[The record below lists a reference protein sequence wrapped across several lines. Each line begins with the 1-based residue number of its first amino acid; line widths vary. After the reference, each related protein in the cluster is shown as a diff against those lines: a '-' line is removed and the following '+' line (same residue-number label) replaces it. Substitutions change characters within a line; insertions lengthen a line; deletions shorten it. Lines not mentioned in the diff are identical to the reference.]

1 MAKTARPSSCG
12 CRWRLKRQTS
22 ALMNTRS
29 FLQPLRALVVEDDS
43 SWQQILVEILTDEG
57 LDVDLAD
64 SLATAHACI
73 GRRTHRLAVIDLS
86 LGREDHRN
94 QDGLRVLE
102 AVRQTDPACTA
113 LLLTG
118 YATVELAVQ
127 VLTVH
132 GALTCLRKEA
142 FRRSDFRRIVRET
155 LSDARGGLADAQTTP
170 VAGASLSAVA
180 AGGNSLATRAG
191 AELALLVEDDAG
203 WRSVLA
209 ELLAEK
215 NLLVHTSR
223 SYGEA
228 LGMLRHYDYA
238 LAVVDLTL
246 ASSVAPFDNTDGL
259 RLLENTDRAGIPA
272 IVVSG
277 SAWPA
282 DVDKAFERRAI
293 IGYLEKR
300 DFDRQAFLQ
309 LVERALAAA
318 PSVGSLAALTGRER
332 EVLEL
337 LGQGLSNKEMAEAL
351 VISENTI
358 KRHLKA
364 IFAKLEVNNR
374 AAAVARLL
382 GQ

>member
-1 MAKTARPSSCG
+1 
-12 CRWRLKRQTS
+12 
-22 ALMNTRS
+22 MNTRT
-29 FLQPLRALVVEDDS
+29 LPQPFRALVVEDDP

-64 SLATAHACI
+64 SLPTADACI

-94 QDGLRVLE
+94 QDGLQVLE
-102 AVRQTDPACTA
+102 AVRKHDPACTA

-142 FRRSDFRRIVRET
+142 FRRSEFRRIVRET
-155 LSDARGGLADAQTTP
+155 VSDAQ
-170 VAGASLSAVA
+170 AGTLGAHRASPEGAPSSPP
-180 AGGNSLATRAG
+180 SLAASESPLPAG
-191 AELALLVEDDAG
+191 DGMQLALLVEDDAG
-203 WRSVLA
+203 WRNVLA
-209 ELLAEK
+209 ELLAES
-215 NLLVHTSR
+215 NLQVHTSR

-228 LGMLRHYDYA
+228 LGMLRHYTYA

-259 RLLENTDRAGIPA
+259 RLLESTDRAGIPA

-282 DVDKAFERRAI
+282 DVDEAFKRRAI

-300 DFDRQAFLQ
+300 DFDRQAFLW
-309 LVERALAAA
+309 LVDRALAAA
-318 PSVGSLAALTGRER
+318 PTAGLLAALTNREL

-382 GQ
+382 GQQSLSGGQ

>member
-1 MAKTARPSSCG
+1 
-12 CRWRLKRQTS
+12 
-22 ALMNTRS
+22 MNTRS
-29 FLQPLRALVVEDDS
+29 SLQPLRALVVEDDS

-64 SLATAHACI
+64 SLATASACI
-73 GRRTHRLAVIDLS
+73 GRRSHRLAVIDLS

-102 AVRQTDPACTA
+102 ALRQTDPACTA

-142 FRRSDFRRIVRET
+142 FRRSEFRKIVRET
-155 LSDARGGLADAQTTP
+155 LSDTRGGLAGAQATA
-170 VAGASLSAVA
+170 VAGASLSVSTVA
-180 AGGNSLATRAG
+180 AGGDSFATRAG

-228 LGMLRHYDYA
+228 LGMLRHHSYA

-259 RLLENTDRAGIPA
+259 RLLESTDRAGIPA

-300 DFDRQAFLQ
+300 DFDRQTFLQ

-318 PSVGSLAALTGRER
+318 SAAGPLAALTDRER

-351 VISENTI
+351 VISENTV
-358 KRHLKA
+358 KRHLKS

>member
-1 MAKTARPSSCG
+1 
-12 CRWRLKRQTS
+12 
-22 ALMNTRS
+22 MNTRT
-29 FLQPLRALVVEDDS
+29 LPQPFRALVVEDDP

-57 LDVDLAD
+57 LEVDLAD
-64 SLATAHACI
+64 SLATTAACI
-73 GRRTHRLAVIDLS
+73 GFQPYRLAVIDLS

-102 AVRQTDPACTA
+102 TIRRQDPACTA

-127 VLTVH
+127 VLTVY
-132 GALTCLRKEA
+132 GALTCLRKET
-142 FRRSDFRRIVRET
+142 FRRSEFRRIVRET
-155 LSDARGGLADAQTTP
+155 LTGARAGLASIQP
-170 VAGASLSAVA
+170 SAAETV
-180 AGGNSLATRAG
+180 LATKPDG
-191 AELALLVEDDAG
+191 ALDDDSLLADDSRRLALLVEDDAG

-209 ELLAEK
+209 ELLSER
-215 NLLVHTSR
+215 NLEIHTSR

-228 LGMLRHYDYA
+228 LGMLRHHVYA

-259 RLLENTDRAGIPA
+259 RLLESTDRAGIPA

-293 IGYLEKR
+293 VGYLEKR
-300 DFDRQAFLQ
+300 AFDRQAFLR
-309 LVERALAAA
+309 LVDRALAAA
-318 PSVGSLAALTGRER
+318 PPAGPLAALTERER

-337 LGQGLSNKEMAEAL
+337 LGQGLSNREMAEAL
-351 VISENTI
+351 VISENTV

-382 GQ
+382 G

>member
-1 MAKTARPSSCG
+1 
-12 CRWRLKRQTS
+12 
-22 ALMNTRS
+22 MNTRS
-29 FLQPLRALVVEDDS
+29 LSPSLRALVVEDDP

-57 LDVDLAD
+57 LEVDLAD
-64 SLATAHACI
+64 SLATARAGI
-73 GRRTHRLAVIDLS
+73 GLRTHRLAVIDLS
-86 LGREDHRN
+86 LGREDHHN

-102 AVRQTDPACTA
+102 AVRQTDPACSA

-142 FRRSDFRRIVRET
+142 FRRSEFCRIVRAT
-155 LSDARGGLADAQTTP
+155 LADAHGGPAGAQTAP
-170 VAGASLSAVA
+170 DAGASLSASAAA
-180 AGGNSLATRAG
+180 AGGDSLAARAG
-191 AELALLVEDDAG
+191 ARLALLVEDDAG

-215 NLLVHTSR
+215 NLQVHASR

-246 ASSVAPFDNTDGL
+246 ASSVAPFDNSDGL
-259 RLLENTDRAGIPA
+259 RLLENSDRAGIPA

-282 DVDKAFERRAI
+282 DVDKAFQRRAI

-309 LVERALAAA
+309 LVERALAVTPAA
-318 PSVGSLAALTGRER
+318 GPLAVLTDRER
-332 EVLEL
+332 QVLEL

-364 IFAKLEVNNR
+364 IFAKLAVNNR

>member
-1 MAKTARPSSCG
+1 M
-12 CRWRLKRQTS
+12 RLS
-22 ALMNTRS
+22 AS
-29 FLQPLRALVVEDDS
+29 PQVHRALVVEDDP

-57 LDVDLAD
+57 LEVDLAD
-64 SLATAHACI
+64 SLPTAAACI
-73 GRRTHRLAVIDLS
+73 GFRPYRLAVIDLS

-102 AVRQTDPACTA
+102 TVRKHDPACTA

-142 FRRSDFRRIVRET
+142 FRRSEFRRIVREILT
-155 LSDARGGLADAQTTP
+155 GARAGVPDAQP
-170 VAGASLSAVA
+170 LAPASAS
-180 AGGNSLATRAG
+180 GGDSLPTGDGPR
-191 AELALLVEDDAG
+191 LALLVEDDAG

-209 ELLAEK
+209 ELLSER
-215 NLLVHTSR
+215 NLQVHTSR

-228 LGMLRHYDYA
+228 LGMLRHHLYA

-259 RLLENTDRAGIPA
+259 RLLESTDRAGIPA

-293 IGYLEKR
+293 VGYLEKR
-300 DFDRQAFLQ
+300 DFDRQAFLR
-309 LVERALAAA
+309 LVDRALAAA
-318 PSVGSLAALTGRER
+318 PPAGPLAALTERER

-337 LGQGLSNKEMAEAL
+337 LGQGLSNREMAEAL
-351 VISENTI
+351 VISENTV

-382 GQ
+382 G

>member
-1 MAKTARPSSCG
+1 M
-12 CRWRLKRQTS
+12 
-22 ALMNTRS
+22 
-29 FLQPLRALVVEDDS
+29 QPARALVVEDDS
-43 SWQQILVEILTDEG
+43 SWQQLLVEILADEG

-64 SLATAHACI
+64 SFATAAACI
-73 GRRTHRLAVIDLS
+73 GSKSHRLAVIDLS

-102 AVRQTDPACTA
+102 TVRKHDPACTA
-113 LLLTG
+113 ILLTG

-142 FRRSDFRRIVRET
+142 FRRSEFRRIVREVLT
-155 LSDARGGLADAQTTP
+155 GARAGVSETQP
-170 VAGASLSAVA
+170 VAPVSAPRTVSDGA
-180 AGGNSLATRAG
+180 AGDEGPFTGDDPR
-191 AELALLVEDDAG
+191 LALLVEDDAG

-209 ELLAEK
+209 ELLSERS
-215 NLLVHTSR
+215 LQVHTSR

-228 LGMLRHYDYA
+228 LGLLRHHVYA

-246 ASSVAPFDNTDGL
+246 ASSVAPLDNTDGL
-259 RLLENTDRAGIPA
+259 RLLESTDRAGVPA

-293 IGYLEKR
+293 VGYLEKR
-300 DFDRQAFLQ
+300 DFDRQAFLR
-309 LVERALAAA
+309 LVDRALAAA
-318 PSVGSLAALTGRER
+318 PPAGPLAALTERER

-337 LGQGLSNKEMAEAL
+337 LGQGLSNREMAESL
-351 VISENTI
+351 VISENTV

-382 GQ
+382 G

>member
-1 MAKTARPSSCG
+1 
-12 CRWRLKRQTS
+12 
-22 ALMNTRS
+22 MNTRS
-29 FLQPLRALVVEDDS
+29 SLQPLRALVVEDDS

-228 LGMLRHYDYA
+228 LGMLRHYDYV